1 MGMNTDYIIV
11 GSGLAGIAVTEEL
24 KSRDRSFVVF
34 EDESQTSSLV
44 AGGMY
49 NPVVLKRFNPVWK
62 GAEQLDVALPFYQ
75 KLEERFEK
83 TYDISMDILRIFKSV
98 EEQNNWFSACDK
110 PRLKPFLVS
119 EIEEN
124 NYPAVRADYL
134 MGRVKGTGRVI
145 VRDLVNDYRGH
156 LMSEGRLIKE
166 SFEHDRL
173 EISDSRVRYGTCE
186 ADRVIFCEGN
196 GMMNNPYFK
205 DLPLEGTKGELITIF
220 APDLELTEVLKS
232 AVFVM
237 PLGEHLYKIGATFNW
252 TDKTNS
258 PTEKGREELIEK
270 LKRVI
275 SCEFEIRDH
284 EAGVRPTTQDRRPLL
299 GIHPRHP
306 GLAVFN
312 GLGPRGVMSAPF
324 LARQLVDFLEDDVLL
339 DPEVNISRFGF

>member
-1 MGMNTDYIIV
+1 M
-11 GSGLAGIAVTEEL
+11 L
-24 KSRDRSFVVF
+24 
-34 EDESQTSSLV
+34 DESCVMMEQRQAFVAPPLV
-44 AGGMY
+44 RPNG
-49 NPVVLKRFNPVWK
+49 
-62 GAEQLDVALPFYQ
+62 
-75 KLEERFEK
+75 
-83 TYDISMDILRIFKSV
+83 
-98 EEQNNWFSACDK
+98 
-110 PRLKPFLVS
+110 
-119 EIEEN
+119 
-124 NYPAVRADYL
+124 
-134 MGRVKGTGRVI
+134 
-145 VRDLVNDYRGH
+145 
-156 LMSEGRLIKE
+156 
-166 SFEHDRL
+166 
-173 EISDSRVRYGTCE
+173 E

-299 GIHPRHP
+299 GIHQRHP

-312 GLGPRGVMSAPF
+312 GLGTRGVMSAPF